1 MLNGKEKRIGWGI
14 IGCGDVTEVKSGPA
28 FNAIEGSSLLRV
40 MRRDANKVEDYAKR
54 HGVPEWSTDADD
66 VLADKNVN
74 AVYVATPPSS
84 HKDYVL
90 RALSAGKNVYCEKPF
105 TLNAPEAKDVL
116 EALERAETNA
126 VSRRPSLVVAHYRR
140 ALPFFLR
147 VKELLDSEAIGQPLS
162 ATIRLWQ
169 CAPTPD
175 PSNWRVRPQTSGG
188 GLFHDLSPHQLDLM
202 LFFFGRPVQAQ
213 GVSLTQIKASSTV
226 QHPCAADNTIGT
238 AIFDSGVV
246 FNGHWCVY
254 HTTFLPTC
262 PTTLLD
268 RQCISAKVSFT
279 PPQGASMSHLLK
291 RLTSV

>member
-116 EALERAETNA
+116 EALERA
-126 VSRRPSLVVAHYRR
+126 
-140 ALPFFLR
+140 
-147 VKELLDSEAIGQPLS
+147 
-162 ATIRLWQ
+162 
-169 CAPTPD
+169 
-175 PSNWRVRPQTSGG
+175 
-188 GLFHDLSPHQLDLM
+188 
-202 LFFFGRPVQAQ
+202 GR
-213 GVSLTQIKASSTV
+213 
-226 QHPCAADNTIGT
+226 D
-238 AIFDSGVV
+238 
-246 FNGHWCVY
+246 
-254 HTTFLPTC
+254 
-262 PTTLLD
+262 
-268 RQCISAKVSFT
+268 
-279 PPQGASMSHLLK
+279 
-291 RLTSV
+291 